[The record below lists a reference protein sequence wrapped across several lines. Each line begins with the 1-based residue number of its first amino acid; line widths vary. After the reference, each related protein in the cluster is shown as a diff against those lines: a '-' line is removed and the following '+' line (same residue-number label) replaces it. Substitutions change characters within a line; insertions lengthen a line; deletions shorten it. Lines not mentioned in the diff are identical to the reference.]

1 MQKKLSSMIFISRV
15 YIALFWYPS
24 VNSAPRPLRKG
35 ELLAL
40 VSGGIIPENIAYEIR
55 SRGLSFVP
63 DETYKT
69 LLKSA
74 GADAKVFTALNTAK
88 TGSPEKVDSTT
99 ATELLQH
106 LSRAGNLIKAAQLDD
121 AANELTASLAG
132 NTGKPEVGFVMG
144 KVLIEQERYEEAGQ
158 VYLEI
163 LRQGPDFPQVHTRL
177 SFTYFETGDAQN
189 ALREAKAA
197 LEQNTNDPVA
207 HMNAGLAL
215 RDMRSFD
222 AAKSQMEQAIRS
234 KPDYEPAYANLGI
247 LLDDLRDHDGAI
259 AQYKKALTLKPDDIN
274 ARYNLGIAY
283 GGKGDYISAIREYRE
298 VKRRDPNRLDAR
310 QNLSAALMK
319 DDPAAAITE
328 LRELAA
334 LAPDFPLCDQCLGS
348 ALYRVGRNQEAE
360 KEYRIAAEL
369 DPTAPGPHSGIGL
382 TLEADKKY
390 DEALREYRKAE
401 ELDSNSADAF
411 RNAGRVLLLK
421 KDFPAAIAELKRAEE
436 IDPAS
441 WVNHDLRGQALGGSG
456 DHDSAIVEN
465 REAVSIAPKELQARL
480 DLALALE
487 KKGDWVAALDNYRRA
502 ALDEAPPKV
511 GIPQLYFDAGHKY
524 QSARERFQQRLTDL
538 RASGKSSE
546 AAALEARLKASEV
559 APNLDERFHAA
570 MQTSMQAIGERR
582 FNDAETSAK
591 QAIEIAGQIQPEDGR
606 LPEAVGQLG
615 TVYAWRLDYKQA
627 EENYR
632 RQLLLAEKL
641 YGPQSPMIAGALQN
655 LAMLALAQKDFA
667 GSQAFF
673 SRALGL
679 NQKHYGEN
687 SIAVSES
694 LRGLAHVYSMQQ
706 DFAKSESISL
716 RVLHIYETM
725 YGAEDDRMVI
735 PLNELCYAYDQWGK
749 PEKSESC
756 HARLVAL
763 GEKKFGAN
771 SPYLVR
777 DLTAEAEALRKL
789 GRTDEAAKLERRT
802 QSIQSAQTNP
812 N

>member
-1 MQKKLSSMIFISRV
+1 MQKKLSYMIFISLV
-15 YIALFWYPS
+15 DIAWFSYPS

-88 TGSPEKVDSTT
+88 TGSPEKADSTT

-163 LRQGPDFPQVHTRL
+163 LRQDPDFPQVHTRL

-334 LAPDFPLCDQCLGS
+334 LAPDFPLCHQCLGS

-456 DHDSAIVEN
+456 DHDSAIVEY
-465 REAVSIAPKELQARL
+465 REAVSIAPKELRARL

-546 AAALEARLKASEV
+546 AAAHEARLKASEV

-632 RQLLLAEKL
+632 RQLLLAEK
-641 YGPQSPMIAGALQN
+641 
-655 LAMLALAQKDFA
+655 
-667 GSQAFF
+667 
-673 SRALGL
+673 
-679 NQKHYGEN
+679 
-687 SIAVSES
+687 
-694 LRGLAHVYSMQQ
+694 
-706 DFAKSESISL
+706 
-716 RVLHIYETM
+716 
-725 YGAEDDRMVI
+725 
-735 PLNELCYAYDQWGK
+735 
-749 PEKSESC
+749 
-756 HARLVAL
+756 
-763 GEKKFGAN
+763 
-771 SPYLVR
+771 
-777 DLTAEAEALRKL
+777 ALRS
-789 GRTDEAAKLERRT
+789 GRAMARSGLRMMPTFPSPSLKFRTVSFPQYGFKVGMSDGAFPIDTHTSSRR
-802 QSIQSAQTNP
+802 SVCFRPSCSP
-812 N
+812 LSSS